1 MSRDVQRYNRN
12 VYLRVSEAQRCRVH
26 STLVVPVFMQH
37 EPQSPAAILE
47 LVQNDK
53 DCVFPEIMSS
63 LSQCLEVSMH
73 ITTSSSECNAAQACR
88 TAAEAVT
95 LQVQPTFLH
104 ETALT
109 ST

>member
-1 MSRDVQRYNRN
+1 MSHDVQRYNRN

-63 LSQCLEVSMH
+63 LSQCLEVSMQIAMARSGRCMQCSINVSNTASVLASRNCYFH
-73 ITTSSSECNAAQACR
+73 LGMSS
-88 TAAEAVT
+88 
-95 LQVQPTFLH
+95 
-104 ETALT
+104 
-109 ST
+109 